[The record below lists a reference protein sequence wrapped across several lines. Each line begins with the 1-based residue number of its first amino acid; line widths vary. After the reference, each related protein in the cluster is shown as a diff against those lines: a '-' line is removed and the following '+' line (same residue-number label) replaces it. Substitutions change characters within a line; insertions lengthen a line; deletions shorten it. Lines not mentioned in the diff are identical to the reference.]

1 MVSWKRGVAGLLGS
15 LLIGGTLFAI
25 PAPSRP
31 ETVRQVVADEEW
43 FQYKVKWL
51 FFRLG
56 TITVSTNRLPGHPS
70 LYRTAITL
78 DSNPDLFFISVH
90 SRYEAVV
97 STNPVRCEAFRSW
110 EADGDDTLMTRYVFV
125 DSLDQII
132 MSQHMLPADTLVR
145 EDVKD
150 SIDRFFDGGSL
161 ILLARS
167 LVHRDTSVSVPT
179 LVDFD
184 LFTTDITFTSAVAAT
199 SIGARDR
206 DVRTRSLYGKANFGD
221 KTIGGFSG
229 EFKGW
234 FSDDLAAV
242 PILAE
247 MSITLGTVD
256 VQLEHWKRDGW
267 EPPIHPEDP

>member
-15 LLIGGTLFAI
+15 LLIGSTLLAVPDSAQPDGI
-25 PAPSRP
+25 
-31 ETVRQVVADEEW
+31 RQVLAGDEW

-51 FFRLG
+51 FIRLG
-56 TITVSTNRLPGHPS
+56 TITVGTNSLPGHPD
-70 LYRTAITL
+70 LYKTTITL

-97 STNPVRCEAFRSW
+97 SSDPVRCELFRSW

-125 DSLDQII
+125 DSLDRIL

-145 EDVKD
+145 EEVKD

-161 ILLARS
+161 MLLARS

-184 LFTTDITFTSAVAAT
+184 LFTTDITFTTAFAAT
-199 SIGARDR
+199 SIGARDE
-206 DVRTRSLYGKANFGD
+206 DVRTRTLYGRANFGE

-234 FSDDLAAV
+234 FSDDEAAV

-247 MSITLGTVD
+247 MSITLGTVN
-256 VQLEHWKRDGW
+256 VELERWKRDGW
-267 EPPIHPEDP
+267 EPPVHPEEP